1 MAMTNIIRPNFG
13 GRTREAEPFDAEAP
27 YEECQPLRVYGTEA
41 GYLVSLIQDTRGPEG
56 RCLKVVIGAASKN
69 TIEAVA
75 VMPASDEG
83 RDDADMTAMAVLR
96 ALEIVEQDSA
106 SGST

>member
-56 RCLKVVIGAASKN
+56 RCFKVVIGAASKN
-69 TIEAVA
+69 TIQAVA
-75 VMPASDEG
+75 VMPAS
-83 RDDADMTAMAVLR
+83 DDADMTAMAVLR
-96 ALEIVEQDSA
+96 AWGIVEQDSA
-106 SGST
+106 PGST

>member
-1 MAMTNIIRPNFG
+1 MTNIIRPNFG
-13 GRTREAEPFDAEAP
+13 GRTREAEPFDAAAP

-41 GYLVSLIQDTRGPEG
+41 GHLVSLIQDTRGPEG
-56 RCLKVVIGAASKN
+56 RCLKDVIGAASKN

-83 RDDADMTAMAVLR
+83 RDDADMTAMAVLSCAGDR
-96 ALEIVEQDSA
+96 
-106 SGST
+106 